1 MTTTDTDDRF
11 RPFAERMRAEG
22 LPDIAIRTFAHHYA
36 ELVAGETGQ
45 IPERDIVPAVDVPD
59 ADSLPADLAE
69 VGRAALPR
77 TVVIKLNGGL
87 GTTMGLAKAKSLLP
101 VKQNR
106 CFLEIIARACAHQ
119 SVPLLLMNSFATR
132 DDSLA
137 VLAPHLPAPAGD
149 GDGDASGDALP
160 PDFLQHKVPKITR
173 ADFSPA
179 QWPANPAL
187 TWCPPGHGDLY
198 ASLVSGG
205 LLVRLL
211 EAGYEYAFVSNA
223 DNLGAVVDE
232 TILGHVAAGEI
243 PFLMEVADR
252 TAADRKGGH
261 LARRPDG
268 QLLLR
273 ESAQCPAADAD
284 AFGDITRH
292 RYFNTNSLW
301 LRLPALQAQLDA
313 GGGILALP
321 LIVNAKTVDPR
332 DPDSTPVYQL
342 ETAMGAAIAVIPGS
356 AALRVDRARF
366 SPVKSTGDLLAVRSD
381 AYLLTEDHRVI
392 LHPDRTR
399 GPLSVILDPAHYQ
412 RIDQLDERFPHG
424 PPSLI
429 DCDAL
434 EIHGD
439 IRFGR
444 NVRVVGKVHLTALPG
459 ETKTIEDNA
468 TLEGA

>member
-1 MTTTDTDDRF
+1 MTITDTGDRF
-11 RPFAERMRAEG
+11 RPFEQRMRAEG

-45 IPERDIVPAVDVPD
+45 IPERDIAPATDVLD
-59 ADSLPADLAE
+59 AATLPADLAE
-69 VGRAALPR
+69 AGRAALTR

-87 GTTMGLAKAKSLLP
+87 GTTMGLAKAKSLLA
-101 VKQNR
+101 VKQGR
-106 CFLEIIARACAHQ
+106 SFLEIIARACAHQ

-137 VLAPHLPAPAGD
+137 AIAPHLPAPAGD
-149 GDGDASGDALP
+149 SDSLP
-160 PDFLQHKVPKITR
+160 PDFLQHKVPKVTR
-173 ADFSPA
+173 ADLSPA
-179 QWPANPAL
+179 DWPANPAL

-198 ASLVSGG
+198 PSLVSSG
-205 LLVRLL
+205 LLARLL

-232 TILGHVAAGEI
+232 TILGHVAAGDI

-273 ESAQCPAADAD
+273 ESAQCPAADTD

-292 RYFNTNSLW
+292 RYFNTNNLW
-301 LRLPALQAQLDA
+301 LCLPALQARLDA
-313 GGGILALP
+313 TGGILALP

-332 DPDSTPVYQL
+332 DPGSTPVYQL
-342 ETAMGAAIAVIPGS
+342 ETAMGAAIAAIPGS

-381 AYLLTEDHRVI
+381 AYLLTDDHRVVV
-392 LHPDRTR
+392 HPDRTR
-399 GPLSVILDPAHYQ
+399 GPLSVVLDPAHYQ
-412 RIDQLDERFPHG
+412 RIDQLDDHFPHG

-434 EIHGD
+434 QIQGNV
-439 IRFGR
+439 RFGR
-444 NVRVVGKVHLTALPG
+444 NVRIIGTVKLTAAPG
-459 ETKTIEDNA
+459 ETRTIKD
-468 TLEGA
+468 GARIKGRGRS

>member
-1 MTTTDTDDRF
+1 MTDTKPELDTAGRF
-11 RPFAERMRAEG
+11 FPFAERMRAEG

-45 IPERDIVPAVDVPD
+45 IPEQDIVAVADVPD
-59 ADSLPADLAE
+59 ADSLDENLAE
-69 VGRAALPR
+69 IGRTALPR
-77 TVVIKLNGGL
+77 TVVVKLNGGL
-87 GTTMGLAKAKSLLP
+87 GTTMGLAKAKSLLQ
-101 VKQNR
+101 VKQDLS
-106 CFLEIIARACAHQ
+106 FLEIIARACAHQ

-137 VLAPHLPAPAGD
+137 AIAPLLTT
-149 GDGDASGDALP
+149 SEGDALP
-160 PDFLQHKVPKITR
+160 PDFLQHKVPKVTR
-173 ADFSPA
+173 ADLTPA
-179 QWPANPAL
+179 DWAARPEL

-198 ASLVSGG
+198 ASLVSSG
-205 LLVRLL
+205 LLTRLL

-232 TILGHVAAGEI
+232 TILGHVAVGDI

-273 ESAQCPAADAD
+273 ESAQCPGVDKD
-284 AFGDITRH
+284 AFADIERH
-292 RYFNTNSLW
+292 RYFNTNNLW
-301 LRLPALQAQLDA
+301 LRLSALSEQLDA
-313 GGGILALP
+313 GGGILPLP

-332 DPDSTPVYQL
+332 DPGSTPVYQL

-381 AYLLTEDHRVI
+381 AYLLTDDHRVVV
-392 LHPDRTR
+392 HPHRTR
-399 GPLSVILDPAHYQ
+399 PPLSVVLDPAFYQ

-434 EIHGD
+434 TLGGD

-444 NVRVVGKVHLTALPG
+444 DVRVVGTVSLTAAPG
-459 ETKTIEDNA
+459 ETRTIGDGT
-468 TLEGA
+468 TLEGI

>member
-1 MTTTDTDDRF
+1 MTATYTDERF
-11 RPFAERMRAEG
+11 QPFAELMEAEG

-45 IPERDIVPAVDVPD
+45 IPERDIMPATAVPD
-59 ADSLPADLAE
+59 ADSLSADLAA

-101 VKQNR
+101 VKEGR
-106 CFLEIIARACAHQ
+106 SFLEIIARACAHQ

-137 VLAPHLPAPAGD
+137 ALAPFAPPVAEGALPA
-149 GDGDASGDALP
+149 
-160 PDFLQHKVPKITR
+160 DFLQHKVPKVTR
-173 ADFSPA
+173 KDLTCA

-198 ASLVSGG
+198 ASLVSSG
-205 LLVRLL
+205 LLAQLL
-211 EAGYEYAFVSNA
+211 ARGYEYAFVSNA

-232 TILGHVAAGEI
+232 TILGHVAAGDI

-261 LARRPDG
+261 LARRADG
-268 QLLLR
+268 QLVLR
-273 ESAQCPAADAD
+273 ESAQCPAADAE
-284 AFGDITRH
+284 AFGDIERH
-292 RYFNTNSLW
+292 RYFNTNNLW
-301 LRLPALQAQLDA
+301 LRLSALQAQLDA

-381 AYLLTEDHRVI
+381 AYLLTDDYRVVV
-392 LHPDRTR
+392 HPDRRR
-399 GPLSVILDPAHYQ
+399 GPLSVVLDPAYYQ
-412 RIDQLDERFPHG
+412 RIDQLEERFPHG

-429 DCDAL
+429 DCDSL
-434 EIHGD
+434 EVHGD
-439 IRFGR
+439 VHFGHNIRLTG
-444 NVRVVGKVHLTALPG
+444 NVHLSSPPG
-459 ETKTIEDNA
+459 KTKNV
-468 TLEGA
+468 EGT

>member
-1 MTTTDTDDRF
+1 MTTTDTADRF

-22 LPDIAIRTFAHHYA
+22 LPDVAIRTFGHHYA

-45 IPERDIVPAVDVPD
+45 IPEGDILPAGSVPD

-69 VGRAALPR
+69 AGRAALPR

-101 VKQNR
+101 VKQDR
-106 CFLEIIARACAHQ
+106 SFLEIIARACVHQ

-132 DDSLA
+132 ADSLA
-137 VLAPHLPAPAGD
+137 ALAALAPLAPLESAGAAD
-149 GDGDASGDALP
+149 SLP
-160 PDFLQHKVPKITR
+160 PDFLQHKVPKITCT
-173 ADFSPA
+173 DLSPA
-179 QWPANPAL
+179 HYPANPAL

-198 ASLVSGG
+198 PSLVSSG
-205 LLVRLL
+205 LLSRLL

-232 TILGHVAAGEI
+232 TILGHVAEGDI

-261 LARRPDG
+261 LALRPDG

-273 ESAQCPAADAD
+273 ESAQCPAEDID
-284 AFGDITRH
+284 AFGDVERH
-292 RYFNTNSLW
+292 RFFNTNNLW
-301 LRLPALQAQLDA
+301 LRLSALQAQLDA

-332 DPDSTPVYQL
+332 DPGSTPVYQL
-342 ETAMGAAIAVIPGS
+342 ETAMGSAIAVIPGS

-381 AYLLTEDHRVI
+381 AYVLTGDLRVI
-392 LHPDRTR
+392 VDPDRTR
-399 GPLSVILDPAHYQ
+399 GPLSVVLDPAHYQ

-434 EIHGD
+434 DLQGD

-444 NVRVVGKVHLTALPG
+444 NIHIIGKVVLTAAPG
-459 ETKTIEDNA
+459 ETMTIEDNT
-468 TLEGA
+468 TLEGS

>member
-1 MTTTDTDDRF
+1 MTPTDTEFDGRF

-45 IPERDIVPAVDVPD
+45 IPERELEAATDVPD
-59 ADSLPADLAE
+59 ADSMDAVLAE
-69 VGRAALPR
+69 AGRAALER

-87 GTTMGLAKAKSLLP
+87 GTTMGLTKAKSLLL
-101 VKQNR
+101 VKEER
-106 CFLEIIARACAHQ
+106 SFLEIIARACAHQ

-137 VLAPHLPAPAGD
+137 AI
-149 GDGDASGDALP
+149 SGQVSPVAAALP
-160 PDFLQHKVPKITR
+160 PDFLQHKVPKVSR
-173 ADFSPA
+173 ADLTPA
-179 QWPANPAL
+179 DWGANPAL

-198 ASLVSGG
+198 ASLVSSG
-205 LLVRLL
+205 LLERLL

-232 TILGHVAAGEI
+232 TILGHVAAHDI

-261 LARRPDG
+261 LARSPDG

-273 ESAQCPAADAD
+273 ESAQCPAADKD
-284 AFGDITRH
+284 AFGDIERH
-292 RYFNTNSLW
+292 RYFNTNNLW
-301 LRLPALQAQLDA
+301 LRLSALRAQLDA

-381 AYLLTEDHRVI
+381 AYLLTDDHRVVV
-392 LHPDRTR
+392 HPLRTR
-399 GPLSVILDPAHYQ
+399 PRLPPVVVLDPAYYQ
-412 RIDQLDERFPHG
+412 RIDQLDERFPQG
-424 PPSLI
+424 PPSLM
-429 DCDAL
+429 DCDTL
-434 EIHGD
+434 EIQGD
-439 IRFGR
+439 VHFGR
-444 NVRVVGKVHLTALPG
+444 DIRVVGTVRVTAAPG
-459 ETKTIEDNA
+459 ETRIIGDGT
-468 TLEGA
+468 TLEGK

>member
-1 MTTTDTDDRF
+1 MTRADTDERF
-11 RPFAERMRAEG
+11 LPFAERMRAEG

-36 ELVAGETGQ
+36 ELTAGETGQ
-45 IPERDIVPAVDVPD
+45 IPEREITPAKSVPD
-59 ADSLPADLAE
+59 ADDLSKDLAANLAE

-101 VKQNR
+101 VKEGR
-106 CFLEIIARACAHQ
+106 SFLEVIARACAHQ

-132 DDSLA
+132 EDSLA
-137 VLAPHLPAPAGD
+137 ALATFRPAEPEG
-149 GDGDASGDALP
+149 GLP
-160 PDFLQHKVPKITR
+160 PDFQQHKVPKVTR
-173 ADFSPA
+173 TDLSCA
-179 QWPANPAL
+179 QWPANPEL

-198 ASLVSGG
+198 ASLVSSG
-205 LLVRLL
+205 LLSQLL
-211 EAGYEYAFVSNA
+211 DRGYAYAFVSNA

-232 TILGHVAAGEI
+232 TILGHVVAREL

-252 TAADRKGGH
+252 TTADRKGGH
-261 LARRPDG
+261 LAERSDG

-273 ESAQCPAADAD
+273 ESAQCPAADAE
-284 AFGDITRH
+284 AFGDIERH
-292 RYFNTNSLW
+292 RFFNTNNLW
-301 LRLPALQAQLDA
+301 LRLSALQAQLDA
-313 GGGILALP
+313 GGGILPLP
-321 LIVNAKTVDPR
+321 LIVNSKTVDPR

-381 AYLLTEDHRVI
+381 AYLLTDDHRVVV
-392 LHPDRTR
+392 HPNRR
-399 GPLSVILDPAHYQ
+399 GPTLSVVLDPAHYQ

-429 DCDAL
+429 ECESL
-434 EIHGD
+434 QIQGD
-439 IRFGR
+439 VHFGR
-444 NVRVVGKVHLTALPG
+444 NIRVVGNVQITAAPG
-459 ETKTIEDNA
+459 ETRVIEDNA
-468 TLEGA
+468 TLKG